1 MTRKDV
7 INIRQAV
14 LYAWNVEKKTSG
26 VIAAEF
32 HITRNAVIGIVH
44 RYGGEKRGKRNCRG
58 EIPPAISKRG
68 PRKIVYPRAI
78 GLPIA
83 NQLSIPSHPRD
94 IMSRTGCKWPV
105 EDCDGA
111 VGKYLFCDAPRPDD
125 DKPYCAHH
133 AQMAVATYSAKLI
146 THTIRQAIK
155 P

>member
-1 MTRKDV
+1 MERNIALIALFAALIGALALLPGLTLASGIPITAQSLGVMLAGTVLGARKGAL
-7 INIRQAV
+7 AV
-14 LYAWNVEKKTSG
+14 LLYLG
-26 VIAAEF
+26 LI
-32 HITRNAVIGIVH
+32 
-44 RYGGEKRGKRNCRG
+44 
-58 EIPPAISKRG
+58 
-68 PRKIVYPRAI
+68 AI